1 MEGLMQA
8 DDAIRAALA
17 AVDLPDAALSPAIG
31 GVVSPIHRAVENHC
45 CLATC
50 EGRSPVFLKRR
61 HDDMIAFIET
71 DRVAE
76 ASRKAGALGIA
87 PRLLHADPVNGILIF
102 EALGEDWAWGR
113 MDVLRR
119 PQVLE
124 NLLAAKRAFHDAA
137 PLAETRSVFDLVANY
152 RRLAE
157 APGVILP
164 PPVLTVSAAVS
175 QIAAAI
181 SAAGVDTVPC
191 HADGASSNVM
201 VAPDDAVR
209 LVDFEW
215 ARQADPAHDLGTVLA
230 ELLPFDG
237 EALLAIE
244 IATGKPDARIL
255 ARARLYGAADDLMW
269 ALWGFV
275 SAAHSPRKHVEF
287 FKYAE
292 WRLLRA
298 RTVVEGPGFEGWL
311 KKVG

>member
-1 MEGLMQA
+1 MQN
-8 DDAIRAALA
+8 DEAILPALA
-17 AVDLPDAALSPAIG
+17 AIGLSGAVLSPPIG
-31 GVVSPIHRAVENHC
+31 GVVSPIHRAVENT
-45 CLATC
+45 CLFATAP
-50 EGRSPVFLKRR
+50 GRPPVFLKHR
-61 HDDMIAFIET
+61 HDDMADFIAL

-76 ASRKAGALGIA
+76 ASGKAGELGIA
-87 PRLLHADPVNGILIF
+87 PRLLHADPTRGVLVF
-102 EALGEDWAWGR
+102 DALGEEWAWGR
-113 MDVLRR
+113 ADVLRR
-119 PQVLE
+119 PAVLE
-124 NLLAAKRAFHDAA
+124 NLLAAKRRFHEAA
-137 PLAETRSVFDLVANY
+137 PLAEDRSVFDLVAAY

-164 PPVLTVSAAVS
+164 APVRTVAAAVER
-175 QIAAAI
+175 IGAAI
-181 SAAGVDTVPC
+181 AAAGVDRVAC

-201 VAPDDAVR
+201 VGPQDAVR

-215 ARQADPAHDLGTVLA
+215 ARQADPVHDLGTVVA

-244 IATGKPDARIL
+244 IATGKPDGQTL

-275 SAAHSPRKHVEF
+275 SAARSPRKHVEF

-298 RTVVEGPGFEGWL
+298 RTVIEGPRFETWL
-311 KKVG
+311 KQV

>member
-1 MEGLMQA
+1 MQN
-8 DDAIRAALA
+8 DEAILPALA
-17 AVDLPDAALSPAIG
+17 AIGLSGAALSPSIG
-31 GVVSPIHRAVENHC
+31 GIVSPIHRAVENT
-45 CLATC
+45 CLFATAP
-50 EGRSPVFLKRR
+50 GRPPVFIKHRC
-61 HDDMIAFIET
+61 DDMADFIAL

-76 ASRKAGALGIA
+76 ASRKAGELGIA
-87 PRLLHADPVNGILIF
+87 PRLLHADPARGVLVF
-102 EALGEDWAWGR
+102 DALGEEWAWGR
-113 MDVLRR
+113 ANMLRR
-119 PQVLE
+119 PAMLE
-124 NLLAAKRAFHDAA
+124 NLLAAKRRFQEAE
-137 PLAETRSVFDLVANY
+137 PLAEDRSVFDLVAAY

-164 PPVLTVSAAVS
+164 APVRTVAAAVER
-175 QIAAAI
+175 IGAAI
-181 SAAGVDTVPC
+181 AAAGVDRVAC
-191 HADGASSNVM
+191 HADGVSSNVM
-201 VAPDDAVR
+201 VGPQDAVR

-244 IATGKPDARIL
+244 IATGKPDGQIL

-275 SAAHSPRKHVEF
+275 SAARSPRKHVEF

-298 RTVVEGPGFEGWL
+298 RTVIEGPRFETWL
-311 KKVG
+311 KQV